1 MILDRDDM
9 RVYLKQLQEGE
20 ERDRKDYDTGRT
32 FFPQKPDLLFEVV
45 LDYCFSKKLYDYGG
59 ELTLGYI
66 ALNILR
72 ENCLVTPMLFEKFRH
87 KGYWKEAGELL
98 LEHIFDSVLVYGE
111 NECRKACEINQV
123 QIGTT
128 TITKEEFIQ
137 KYYKDDIYVVM
148 YAYYSDWTI
157 YGYFTEK
164 SEAEKYCLAHPEMEL
179 DVETLHCLD
188 HRQDLSKLRVAYR
201 HTVSF
206 RQCNKTWFA
215 DPESNANNIC
225 KTINADQK
233 ENRYRIRVLDRNDC
247 WDAKIEITI
256 VSDRDDRAAAVKT
269 AQDLLYQYLDFCGNH
284 PDRESTAEFSN
295 LNKR

>member
-111 NECRKACEINQV
+111 NKCRKACEINQV

-164 SEAEKYCLAHPEMEL
+164 K
-179 DVETLHCLD
+179 
-188 HRQDLSKLRVAYR
+188 
-201 HTVSF
+201 
-206 RQCNKTWFA
+206 
-215 DPESNANNIC
+215 
-225 KTINADQK
+225 
-233 ENRYRIRVLDRNDC
+233 
-247 WDAKIEITI
+247 
-256 VSDRDDRAAAVKT
+256 
-269 AQDLLYQYLDFCGNH
+269 
-284 PDRESTAEFSN
+284 
-295 LNKR
+295 